1 MIPQWLDFRSRSTAS
16 SSRQIS
22 EVVLPRKMSACD
34 AEADS
39 SRVAAGGVYGHL
51 RLFGAPGW
59 TRTSTQRTST
69 LEGKALSDF
78 ITSEYG
84 VALLLDEHINRP
96 GHVPGTFVGAL
107 NTFRAETGKGDP
119 KAAPPQ
125 HDQAPRLARPQATS
139 ARGVC
144 ASLRRVAGAERA

>member
-1 MIPQWLDFRSRSTAS
+1 MLDFIIVALGLGLFVLSVRYVILCPTRSSGLRNSKSRQSSKKGATTMIPQWLDFRSRSTAS

-51 RLFGAPGW
+51 RLFGAPG
-59 TRTSTQRTST
+59 
-69 LEGKALSDF
+69 
-78 ITSEYG
+78 
-84 VALLLDEHINRP
+84 
-96 GHVPGTFVGAL
+96 
-107 NTFRAETGKGDP
+107 
-119 KAAPPQ
+119 
-125 HDQAPRLARPQATS
+125 RPQATS

-144 ASLRRVAGAERA
+144 ASLRCVAGAERA